1 MKAKNVN
8 VCYNGEGCVMKIGIL
23 QTAYKKASE
32 YGAYYNVQELGL
44 ARALSMQGHDVILY
58 KAVDG
63 EGIVR
68 TENYDKLKIM
78 LVSTKFHGINGMFD
92 ISVLDETLDVLVY
105 FCDTQLIVPKVYKWC
120 RSKGIMFVPYV
131 GVVRSHSEN
140 ILKRFAKNF
149 MTRKNISIYRK
160 TMVLCKTPDLYDE
173 LAKLRCRDLKL
184 FPVGLDESVM
194 AEGMSVSGDLA
205 KKLSAIGKH
214 PLRMLF
220 VGRME
225 EEKQPLEM
233 VHIIDEMLKVNPD
246 ICVSMIGDGYL
257 YDEVENALDKV
268 SKAHDCP
275 DGNINLIRK
284 VPYEDM
290 HIYYSN
296 SDININLNR
305 VEILGMSILES
316 MYYGCPVIA
325 IDAPGPRFV
334 IGQAEGCGIIASDLD
349 DIIAKIKAFEAG
361 EYDHEAIRLA
371 AARRVHGD
379 FVWSAIAQKLV
390 DLVDENWK
398 NYE

>member
-1 MKAKNVN
+1 
-8 VCYNGEGCVMKIGIL
+8 MKIGIL
-23 QTAYKKASE
+23 QTAYKKASD

-44 ARALSMQGHDVILY
+44 ARALSLQGHDVILY

-63 EGIVR
+63 EGIVK
-68 TENYDKLKIM
+68 TENYDKLKIV
-78 LVSTKFHGINGMFD
+78 LVSTKFRGINGKFD

-140 ILKRFAKNF
+140 FLIRFAKNF

-160 TMVLCKTPDLYDE
+160 VMVLCKTPDLYAE
-173 LAKLRCRDLKL
+173 ITKLRCKNLRL
-184 FPVGLDESVM
+184 FPVGLDETVM
-194 AEGMSVSGDLA
+194 AEGMPISEDA
-205 KKLSAIGKH
+205 KKKVSAIGKH

-257 YDEVENALDKV
+257 YDEVADALDKV
-268 SKAHDCP
+268 ATAHDCEE
-275 DGNINLIRK
+275 GNVNLIRK

-296 SDININLNR
+296 SDVNINLNK

-334 IGQAEGCGIIASDLD
+334 LGEDSKCGIIASDVEDVIVKL
-349 DIIAKIKAFEAG
+349 KAFETG
-361 EYDHEAIRLA
+361 EYDYEAIRLA
-371 AARRVHGD
+371 AAKRVHSD
-379 FVWSAIAQKLV
+379 FVWSSVAQKLV
-390 DLVDENWK
+390 ELVEEEWN